1 MGPCSL
7 LTYHSSSARG
17 HGSTDWLFLGCY
29 KDWWAGPEIM
39 FCWGRKCRSI
49 QFETLSGKDS
59 WPCINPER
67 WGHEY
72 CA

>member
-17 HGSTDWLFLGCY
+17 HGSTDRVFLGCY

-39 FCWGRKCRSI
+39 FCWGRRCRSI
-49 QFETLSGKDS
+49 QFETVRKGFLAVQKSRALGT
-59 WPCINPER
+59 
-67 WGHEY
+67 
-72 CA
+72 